1 MKVKIIDY
9 DHQGRGI
16 AKINNKIVFIPKVK
30 LNEEVSIDIV
40 NSKKNYSLGKRCNPL
55 KVKYCPYYNECGGCQ
70 IGHLTYNE
78 QLEFKKNTIKNIFSK
93 YTNYNLENLDI
104 LKTKQYNYR
113 NKVTFHIKK
122 DKIGYYEERSNNLI
136 SIDKCNLLDSNII
149 NLTASLNSFIK
160 VHKKLTKAIIK
171 SLDGKIM
178 LILEG
183 KEDKES
189 IKEFFS
195 FLVSSLYYNNE
206 LISGVPALMIEVLSK
221 KFMVRKDS
229 FFQVNKEGIS
239 LIYKEVIDLVKEL
252 NSNIIY
258 DLYCGTGTIS
268 LLVSDYAKKVIGI
281 EVIEDGVMDA
291 KSNAKLNNITNT
303 EFYLGDV
310 SKVINKLKYV
320 PDTIILDPPRSGIS
334 KDLIDFLLSLKVK
347 NIIYISCNP
356 LTLARDINLLDS
368 EYKLKSI
375 KLVDEFPNTYHLES
389 ITLLKLRKK
398 AYNN

>member
-1 MKVKIIDY
+1 MEVKIIDY

-16 AKINNKIVFIPKVK
+16 AKIDNKVIFIPNVK
-30 LNEEVSIDIV
+30 IGEDVSIDIV
-40 NSKKNYSLGKRCNPL
+40 KDKKRYSIGKRCNPI
-55 KVKYCPYYNECGGCQ
+55 KVKYCPYYQTCGGCQ
-70 IGHLTYNE
+70 IGHLNYDE
-78 QLEFKKNTIKNIFSK
+78 QLEFKKNTVKNIFSK
-93 YTNYNLENLDI
+93 YTNYNLGSLEI
-104 LKTKQYNYR
+104 IPTREYNYR
-113 NKVTFHIKK
+113 NKVTFHIKG
-122 DKIGYYEERSNNLI
+122 DKLGYYEEETNNLI
-136 SIDKCNLLDSNII
+136 PIVKCNLLDSNII
-149 NLTASLNSFIK
+149 TLTASLNSFIK

-171 SLDGKIM
+171 SLDGKLM

-189 IKEFFS
+189 INKFFS
-195 FLVSSLYYNNE
+195 STVSSLYYNNE
-206 LISGVPALMIEVLSK
+206 LISGVPSLMIDVLSK

-239 LIYKEVIDLVKEL
+239 LIYKEVINLVKEL
-252 NSNIIY
+252 DCNIIY

-281 EVIEDGVMDA
+281 EVVKDAVRDA

-303 EFYLGDV
+303 EFYLGDA
-310 SKVINKLKYV
+310 SKVINNLDYI

-334 KDLIDFLLSLKVK
+334 KDLIEFLLSLKVK
-347 NIIYISCNP
+347 NIIYVSCNP

-368 EYKLKSI
+368 CYELKSI

-389 ITLLKLRKK
+389 ITLLNLRKK
-398 AYNN
+398 K

>member
-16 AKINNKIVFIPKVK
+16 AKIDNKVIFIPKVK
-30 LNEEVSIDIV
+30 LGEEISIDIV
-40 NSKKNYSLGKRCNPL
+40 KDKKNYSIGKRCDYL
-55 KVKYCPYYNECGGCQ
+55 KVKYCPYYQTCGGCQ
-70 IGHLTYNE
+70 IGHLTYDE
-78 QLEFKKNTIKNIFSK
+78 QLEFKKNTVKNIFSK
-93 YTNYNLENLDI
+93 YTNYNLTNLEVI
-104 LKTKQYNYR
+104 PTKCYNYR
-113 NKVTFHIKK
+113 NKVTFHIKE
-122 DKIGYYEERSNNLI
+122 DKLGYYEEDTNNLI
-136 SIDKCNLLDSNII
+136 PIDKCNLLDSNII
-149 NLTASLNSFIK
+149 TLTALLNSFIK

-171 SLDGKIM
+171 SLDGKLM

-183 KEDKES
+183 KESKES

-195 FLVSSLYYNNE
+195 STVSSLYYNNE
-206 LISGVPALMIEVLSK
+206 LISGVPSLMIDVLSK

-239 LIYKEVIDLVKEL
+239 LIYKEVINLVKKL
-252 NSNIIY
+252 NCNIIY

-281 EVIEDGVMDA
+281 EVVEDAVKDA
-291 KSNAKLNNITNT
+291 KSNAKLNDITNT

-310 SKVINKLKYV
+310 SKVIKRLDYT
-320 PDTIILDPPRSGIS
+320 PDTIILDPPRSGLS
-334 KDLIDFLLSLKVK
+334 KDLIELLLSLKVK
-347 NIIYISCNP
+347 NMIYVSCNP

-368 EYKLKSI
+368 EYELKSI

-389 ITLLKLRKK
+389 ITFLNLRKK
-398 AYNN
+398 K